1 MPFRLN
7 TIAFDARDL
16 RALSER
22 RKCLTNKTRAE
33 PTSSTAIAGRNRLGR
48 LEGSASSG
56 RCKRSCREA
65 HHGGSLQFA
74 PYGIIAPPTM
84 IQINAISATPGI
96 VLILT
101 AQNPPRPPRGY
112 RQELETAGHTA
123 AFFIGQRIEPKPIL
137 RARPR
142 YSRCQPRA
150 IIPSTV
156 RATPYEERFR
166 ARLALMPSRAARA
179 WRKRRSAQAIGT
191 RARTHH
197 RANRDGALCRLDAH
211 APGASG
217 QPDEEI
223 AAVLIQ
229 VGGARRHAIDGDHDP
244 ARRDGVEARKAR
256 PRA

>member
-1 MPFRLN
+1 MPDEQGTRGADKQHRDRRQKQARQARRLSQ
-7 TIAFDARDL
+7 L
-16 RALSER
+16 RSLQE
-22 RKCLTNKTRAE
+22 KLQEK
-33 PTSSTAIAGRNRLGR
+33 L
-48 LEGSASSG
+48 
-56 RCKRSCREA
+56 

-123 AFFIGQRIEPKPIL
+123 AFFIGQRIEPKRIL

-166 ARLALMPSRAARA
+166 ARLALMPSQAARA

-197 RANRDGALCRLDAH
+197 RAN
-211 APGASG
+211 PGWRS
-217 QPDEEI
+217 
-223 AAVLIQ
+223 L
-229 VGGARRHAIDGDHDP
+229 P
-244 ARRDGVEARKAR
+244 ARC
-256 PRA
+256 PRARCQRAA